1 MPPEPSPAQPPAA
14 DFHCLRCGR
23 AGAPRLARP
32 PLPGAAGREVQAGI
46 CADCWGEWGRAEVM
60 VINELRLNFM
70 DPASQEI
77 LNRQMREF
85 LHLPAAAPP
94 PGSPAGPGGPEAPG
108 GREGSGSPGESGEA
122 SGDGSH

>member
-1 MPPEPSPAQPPAA
+1 M
-14 DFHCLRCGR
+14 
-23 AGAPRLARP
+23 
-32 PLPGAAGREVQAGI
+32 QANV

-85 LHLPAAAPP
+85 LHLPA
-94 PGSPAGPGGPEAPG
+94 GAPG
-108 GREGSGSPGESGEA
+108 GREGSGSQGGSGGA
-122 SGDGSH
+122 SGDVSH

>member
-1 MPPEPSPAQPPAA
+1 MPPEPSPAQPPAV

-32 PLPGAAGREVQAGI
+32 PLPGAAGREVQARI
-46 CADCWGEWGRAEVM
+46 CADCWGEWGHAEVM

-70 DPASQEI
+70 DPASQEV

-94 PGSPAGPGGPEAPG
+94 PPGGPGGPDGSDSPG
-108 GREGSGSPGESGEA
+108 GSGGA
-122 SGDGSH
+122 SGDASH